1 MEVIAALILS
11 AVLVAMILP
20 IIGSTLEGSRRSL
33 RTLPAT
39 QGLRTQMD
47 AIWQLSRTTY
57 ADNLPGL
64 SNAVDQAAANN
75 PSYSVLANDW
85 VDFDEQGVEVPGG
98 GSQNVLRVTLGN
110 NAGERLTSYF
120 FANN

>member
-1 MEVIAALILS
+1 
-11 AVLVAMILP
+11 MILP